1 MKALIVGTQRDQVTK
16 AQWEPF
22 FYYRKQLKQEL
33 GLEIQTQI
41 AETFSEIA
49 QVCQANP
56 SDVIFMIPFWR
67 ENANEAE
74 SAIAP
79 IKQTNP
85 QRKVIFIDPWAQAS
99 SRYFNLLP
107 YVDYFLKRQRY
118 SHLENYHKNFLGGTM
133 LTDFLARNYDYDL
146 EGWDVSSN
154 VSPSY
159 INRIH
164 SGWNLGTAK
173 KIKKQI
179 DSPNWFQQFNPKKT
193 IDIFCRL
200 SLGKSNDWY
209 SRYRRE
215 SVEAL
220 KPLEKSYKV
229 ALSGKTQGDLVSRRQ
244 YYRELKRSKIVF
256 SPFGWGENC
265 WRDFEAICH
274 NCLLVKPSMA
284 HLDTQPNLFLEG
296 KTYIEIN
303 WHYSDLED
311 KINYYLQNWD
321 EAQAIIKNARQV
333 YHTYFKKQQFIRK
346 IEAMINE

>member
-1 MKALIVGTQRDQVTK
+1 
-16 AQWEPF
+16 
-22 FYYRKQLKQEL
+22 
-33 GLEIQTQI
+33 
-41 AETFSEIA
+41 
-49 QVCQANP
+49 
-56 SDVIFMIPFWR
+56 
-67 ENANEAE
+67 
-74 SAIAP
+74 
-79 IKQTNP
+79 
-85 QRKVIFIDPWAQAS
+85 
-99 SRYFNLLP
+99 
-107 YVDYFLKRQRY
+107 
-118 SHLENYHKNFLGGTM
+118 M

-173 KIKKQI
+173 KFKKQI